1 MEAVFELLF
10 EVVLQIVGAIL
21 EVFGEAVLQAV
32 ISALVEW
39 IGFTI
44 SAPLQERTPPNAWVA
59 VLGYAVFGAAA
70 GGLSLLLLP
79 NLTIHRLWLQ
89 RLNLIASPV
98 FSGSMMVLL
107 GRWRRKRDQ
116 HTTRLDT
123 FLYGFIFALAMALVR
138 YRWGHTPVLA
148 LDVPLEN

>member
-10 EVVLQIVGAIL
+10 EVVLQILGAIL
-21 EVFGEAVLQAV
+21 EVFGEAVLQVV
-32 ISALVEW
+32 ISGLAEW

-44 SAPLQERTPPNAWVA
+44 SAPLQERTPPNAWLA
-59 VLGYAVFGAAA
+59 VLGYAAFGAAA
-70 GGLSLLLLP
+70 GGISLLIFP

-89 RLNLIASPV
+89 RLNLIASPL

-138 YRWGHTPVLA
+138 YHWGHTP
-148 LDVPLEN
+148 PLLPEAPL

>member
-1 MEAVFELLF
+1 MEVLFELF
-10 EVVLQIVGAIL
+10 FTVLGEIFAFL
-21 EVFGEAVLQAV
+21 MELFGEALLQALF
-32 ISALVEW
+32 SLLAEW

-44 SAPLQERTPPNAWVA
+44 TAPMKDRPPPHAWVA
-59 VLGYAVFGAAA
+59 VLGYAALGAAA
-70 GGLSLLLLP
+70 GGLSLLVFP
-79 NLTIHRLWLQ
+79 NLTIHKLWLQ

-107 GRWRRKRDQ
+107 GRWRRRRDQ